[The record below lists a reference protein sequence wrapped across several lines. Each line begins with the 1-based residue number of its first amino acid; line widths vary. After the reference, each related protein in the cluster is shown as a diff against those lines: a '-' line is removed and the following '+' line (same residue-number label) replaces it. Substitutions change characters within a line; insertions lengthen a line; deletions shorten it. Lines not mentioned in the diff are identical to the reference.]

1 MLQRYLARSART
13 FAAQSFESR
22 LPQASR
28 TSFRVAQS
36 NNARI
41 LAGVRSYSDSKEA
54 AKEEAAAGDK
64 AETKEEEEDPLQK
77 ELAAAKKEAS
87 EASVRRYQA
96 PDWL

>member
-28 TSFRVAQS
+28 TSFRVAQPS
-36 NNARI
+36 NARI

-64 AETKEEEEDPLQK
+64 AEAKEEDPLQK

-87 EASVRRYQA
+87 EASVCRQQA